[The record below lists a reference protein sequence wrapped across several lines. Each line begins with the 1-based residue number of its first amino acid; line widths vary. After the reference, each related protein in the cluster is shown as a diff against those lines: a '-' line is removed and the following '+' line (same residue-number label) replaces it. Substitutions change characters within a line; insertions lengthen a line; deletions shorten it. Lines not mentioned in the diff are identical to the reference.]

1 MATAIRNCLYI
12 CKCGTMQIRRLFGD
26 EEFPEVL
33 CSKCNKPMKNLLSE
47 EVIQRLYEFLF
58 PFD

>member
-1 MATAIRNCLYI
+1 MATTLFI
-12 CKCGTMQIRRLFGD
+12 CKCGTIQIRRSF
-26 EEFPEVL
+26 ENKEFPEVL

-47 EVIQRLYEFLF
+47 EVVQKLYEFLF